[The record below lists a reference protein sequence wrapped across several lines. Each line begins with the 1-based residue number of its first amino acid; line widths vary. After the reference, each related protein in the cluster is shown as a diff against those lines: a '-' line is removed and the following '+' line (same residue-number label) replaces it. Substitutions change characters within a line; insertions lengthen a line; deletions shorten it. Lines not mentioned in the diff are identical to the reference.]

1 MVVSTEFPV
10 LSGPQQP
17 PSFQRC
23 SWCSDGSMA
32 GDLSDGTHSI
42 VSVEAPGEAGLGG
55 KPCALRHEMSP
66 CKFHV
71 NELAGMRPARHKPPA
86 LFSPMD
92 KQHSR
97 PLAGGVWAGRLG
109 WAWVVGGSALA
120 ITTRYPQS
128 QHWLLEGQARDQSQ
142 ARGRSQAH
150 PSPLSCAFSL
160 GRRKRD
166 ETESSALLG
175 KAAGNCRFRSASL
188 PL

>member
-1 MVVSTEFPV
+1 MVSSEFPV

-17 PSFQRC
+17 ASFQRC
-23 SWCSDGSMA
+23 SWYSDGSMA
-32 GDLSDGTHSI
+32 GDLSDGTHSF

-66 CKFHV
+66 CKFRV
-71 NELAGMRPARHKPPA
+71 NEPAGRRPARHKPPA
-86 LFSPMD
+86 LFSPLD

-109 WAWVVGGSALA
+109 WAQVVGGSALA
-120 ITTRYPQS
+120 ITTRYPRC
-128 QHWLLEGQARDQSQ
+128 QHWLLEGQDRDRSQ
-142 ARGRSQAH
+142 ATGRSQAH
-150 PSPLSCAFSL
+150 PSVLSCAFSL

-166 ETESSALLG
+166 ETENSTLLG
-175 KAAGNCRFRSASL
+175 KAAGNWRFCSASL